1 MTVWVRLLCQKREP
15 KLNGFKKT
23 PISLTYPCPKAG
35 DPGLVEQFYSMSSC
49 SFRLGTLPH
58 AGWEPSLMAQDDCN
72 SPSLVVCLPCGGVVA
87 RPLLWRE
94 GVVFLTV
101 TSHRLFP
108 RICMPRHGAKH
119 YDCKT
124 NNRLS
129 ALKRFQLGD
138 MKSDNFENSR
148 TSVVMNQVLKTHQG
162 RVTLNPSE
170 VLAP

>member
-1 MTVWVRLLCQKREP
+1 MTVRVRLFCQTREP

-23 PISLTYPCPKAG
+23 PMLLTYRRPKAG
-35 DPGLVEQFYSMSSC
+35 DPGLVEQFCSMSSC
-49 SFRLGTLPH
+49 SFRLGSLPH
-58 AGWEPSLMAQDDCN
+58 AGLEPSLMAQDGCN
-72 SPSLVVCLPCGGVVA
+72 SPGLVVCLPCGGVVG

-94 GVVFLTV
+94 GAVFLTV
-101 TSHRLFP
+101 TERLFP
-108 RICMPRHGAKH
+108 RMCMPIHGAKQ

-129 ALKRFQLGD
+129 ALKRFQPGD
-138 MKSDNFENSR
+138 TESDNFENSR
-148 TSVVMNQVLKTHQG
+148 RSVVMNQVLKTHRG